1 MWSRQIVS
9 LKLPKNRGKK
19 VVESPGKLTR
29 KDSETRLAKGLS
41 LRKIDSVS
49 PETVPKC
56 YRTVCRIGLIAWRQ
70 DTNWCNRSFP
80 THCHLDG
87 ELFLFR
93 VANPKGDV
101 PSNLGF

>member
-1 MWSRQIVS
+1 MEKMLIVIAQFV
-9 LKLPKNRGKK
+9 GKVYIAGVK
-19 VVESPGKLTR
+19 AQT
-29 KDSETRLAKGLS
+29 
-41 LRKIDSVS
+41 SV
-49 PETVPKC
+49 T
-56 YRTVCRIGLIAWRQ
+56 G
-70 DTNWCNRSFP
+70 DFP